1 MIYDQ
6 PFAVN
11 FRKDFIYDK
20 VVPTFVSTNVGGH
33 DEIARWVLDI
43 NDVLYIDEPHAPGFH
58 LSAVRK
64 LTGDNARN
72 GPVLLKTD
80 ALLYTTESIIQYLDD
95 SGSGTRKLLPA
106 DPVKKKEVLD
116 LYNRFTQE
124 FEHMV
129 FRYVCGQ
136 MLPHAHLVKQ
146 VFGRRVPWIERIY
159 YAFRYPYLR
168 QKLNTEMSLGISTE
182 SLLPGIRNIFQM
194 VSALLQDGRK
204 YLTGDTLTI
213 ADIAFASISAPLIL
227 PQEFGGV
234 MPTIDQV
241 PDTLRQN
248 IFEFRATD
256 AGQFTMSLYQKDRPT
271 MRDQSEIPAYPN
283 GLARTAET
291 LGIRL
296 GKGKSN
302 LFFSLQKR
310 FPLLRIPFTKL
321 LTVNRN
327 DLLVEL
333 MSRDN
338 DFTVEEINAKR
349 MAHQKGAF
357 FLGMDRTNPQFD
369 RERNFVRRST
379 TAADLEIIRTFVRSS
394 AEEIINRARAFG
406 KLDIADTLNRV
417 VLVRLIAYY
426 FGVPGPTENV
436 MKQWLRAM
444 FYDLF
449 LNFTNSAKKHNDAV
463 TAATARKEWLLELI
477 ARRKQD
483 LKDGNKLEDNVL
495 NRLILMQQEPGNEW
509 FDDDT
514 LQRNIGGLLTGILET
529 TNKAIIL
536 VLDELFNRPESLKGA
551 IQTASAGDMNKMYGY
566 VSEALRFNPAQPGVL
581 RYSEKEQVIKGNGNK
596 LFKIPARATIFAL
609 TSAAMFDPAAFP
621 DPKIFDPERK
631 SVYMNYGFALHE
643 CYGKYINAVTI
654 SELVAAVLR
663 LPNVRR
669 ENARTGRGTGLH
681 IGPFPNNFVVTF
693 DQED

>member
-33 DEIARWVLDI
+33 DEIARWALDL
-43 NDVLYIDEPHAPGFH
+43 NDILYIDEPHAPGFH

-64 LTGDNARN
+64 LTGDTMRN
-72 GPVLLKTD
+72 GPVLIKADCLI
-80 ALLYTTESIIQYLDD
+80 YTTESIIQYLDE
-95 SGSGTRKLLPA
+95 SAPARNKLLPV
-106 DPVKKKEVLD
+106 DLVKRKEVLD
-116 LYNRFTQE
+116 LYNVFTQE

-136 MLPHAHLVKQ
+136 MLPNAHLVKE
-146 VFGRRVPWIERIY
+146 VFIRRVPWIEKIY
-159 YAFRYPYLR
+159 YDFRYSYIR
-168 QKLNTEMSLGISTE
+168 QKLDTEMSLGTSTE
-182 SLLPGIRNIFQM
+182 TLLPGIRNIFQM
-194 VSALLQDGRK
+194 VTALLKDGRK
-204 YLTGDTLTI
+204 YLTGDSLTI

-248 IFEFRATD
+248 IFEFRATA
-256 AGQFTMSLYQKDRPT
+256 AGQYTMSMYQKDRPA
-271 MRDQSEIPAYPN
+271 MRPQIEVPAYPN
-283 GLARTAET
+283 AVAKFAER
-291 LGIRL
+291 LKIRM

-302 LFFSLQKR
+302 LFFSLQRR
-310 FPLLRIPFTKL
+310 FPVLKIPFTKL

-333 MSRDN
+333 MNRDN

-369 RERNFVRRST
+369 RERNFVRKST
-379 TAADLEIIRTFVRSS
+379 TVADLEIIRSFVRTS
-394 AEEIINRARAFG
+394 AQDIIDRARTFG
-406 KLDIADTLNRV
+406 KLDVADTLNRV
-417 VLVRLIAYY
+417 VLVRLIEFY
-426 FGVPGPTENV
+426 FGIPGPTENV

-449 LNFTNSAKKHNDAV
+449 LNFTNSAKKHSDAV

-477 ARRKQD
+477 EERKQE
-483 LKDGNKLEDNVL
+483 LKDGRTLEDNVL
-495 NRLILMQQEPGNEW
+495 NRLIIMQQEPGGEW

-529 TNKAIIL
+529 TNKAVIL
-536 VLDELFNRPESLKGA
+536 VLDELFNRPVSLKGA
-551 IQTASAGDMNKMYGY
+551 VQTAISGDMNKMYGY
-566 VSEALRFNPAQPGVL
+566 VCEALRFNPAQPGVL
-581 RYSEKEQVIKGNGNK
+581 RYSEKEQVIKGSGSK
-596 LFKIPARATIFAL
+596 IYKIPSKATIFAL

-621 DPKIFDPERK
+621 DPKKFDPERK

-681 IGPFPNNFVVTF
+681 IGPFPNNFVVVF